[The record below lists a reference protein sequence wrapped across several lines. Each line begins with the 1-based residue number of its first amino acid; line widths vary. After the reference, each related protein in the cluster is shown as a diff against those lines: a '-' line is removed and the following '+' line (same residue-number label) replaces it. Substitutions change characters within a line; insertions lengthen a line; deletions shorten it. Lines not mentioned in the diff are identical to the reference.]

1 MFFKIEIRWSSL
13 LLNSGW
19 MLHKKISSVKISS
32 VNLSF
37 CMYLSLCISTSC
49 SMSLSVRLLQ
59 YLHVS
64 LHLSLYLYLWISLLL
79 SLFFSI
85 YIVLR
90 DTRTQRKN
98 GEGCITHI
106 FWKAPL
112 QFSHWLTP
120 IGCCLLTDELNVE
133 EWPLTWAVH
142 ITWSGATHNTGRYIC
157 YQVLPKQI

>member
-1 MFFKIEIRWSSL
+1 MWWSSL

-19 MLHKKISSVKISS
+19 MLHKKISSLKISS

-37 CMYLSLCISTSC
+37 CMYLSLCISTSF
-49 SMSLSVRLLQ
+49 SMSLSVRLFQ
-59 YLHVS
+59 HLHVS

-79 SLFFSI
+79 SLFISI
-85 YIVLR
+85 SMQYLEIHAPKE
-90 DTRTQRKN
+90 KN
-98 GEGCITHI
+98 GEGRITHI

-112 QFSHWLTP
+112 EFSHWLTP
-120 IGCCLLTDELNVE
+120 ISCCLLTDELNVE